1 MTLDLQSRNPWT
13 RKFPNYTFHAPTSS
27 FPPFTSFKSLKL
39 HLLCLFPLPE
49 ILLLFRIFVK
59 SVKDR
64 GPAVLAGLNIGDR
77 LVSVNG
83 ETVAGRTYAQV
94 VQMIQKSRDS
104 LFLVVVP
111 RQDDILQVVSKTYFV
126 RIKREYN
133 VFFAST
139 SLRLPKTLRRT
150 VQCRQGHQAWRRV
163 SPRGQL
169 VFARVPQE
177 SPVRSVRRR
186 RTRPGTV
193 CMGTTGNIEE
203 TIGSLH
209 NRRADKQQPRRARTS
224 TQRSDHQPRANPR
237 DSSQHLHQH
246 LPPLHIPQQSIS
258 TQPCLQLRAPPLLS
272 PRPPR
277 RRRRPPL
284 PSAERALTVTP
295 VSRLDLWR
303 RRSKRRRRR
312 LAS

>member
-1 MTLDLQSRNPWT
+1 MS
-13 RKFPNYTFHAPTSS
+13 A
-27 FPPFTSFKSLKL
+27 
-39 HLLCLFPLPE
+39 
-49 ILLLFRIFVK
+49 
-59 SVKDR
+59 
-64 GPAVLAGLNIGDR
+64 
-77 LVSVNG
+77 
-83 ETVAGRTYAQV
+83 
-94 VQMIQKSRDS
+94 
-104 LFLVVVP
+104 
-111 RQDDILQVVSKTYFV
+111 
-126 RIKREYN
+126 IKREYN

-139 SLRLPKTLRRT
+139 SPRLPKTLRRT

-177 SPVRSVRRR
+177 SLVRSVRRR